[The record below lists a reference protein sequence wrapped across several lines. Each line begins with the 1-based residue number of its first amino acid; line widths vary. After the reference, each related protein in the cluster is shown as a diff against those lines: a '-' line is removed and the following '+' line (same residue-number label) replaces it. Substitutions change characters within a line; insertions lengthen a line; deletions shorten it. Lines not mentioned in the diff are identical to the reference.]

1 MATEHEPASSPNAPA
16 PTHPVT
22 PGGTPLSAGEGP
34 LRMGL
39 GLWLGA
45 YRVEVALFALSFLV
59 LAGFSGERFLRQSAA
74 PHFIYQAQAW
84 LEGRLDIAPDVLPNM
99 EDWACVKQEG
109 GSHQRCTR
117 PNDPANRWYVSFPPF
132 PALLMLPFVAVN
144 GYQLNDTSFG
154 VIVGALVVALFYAL
168 LRLLTRDGES
178 VRSEQENAVL
188 ALLFGFGTLFF
199 YCAIRG
205 EVWFSAEVLGAALT
219 CIYMRNAV
227 KAHRPVLAGFA
238 WSMAVLTRTPLLF
251 TGLFFVLEALFPE
264 NRPWGEQWARFR
276 AQPRPVLKKLAL
288 FAAGAAPLG
297 LAGAWFNLARFG
309 KVTEFGHAFFFNNRV
324 NADIDQY
331 GLFNLHYLWRNV
343 ESAFLMLPKVATNP
357 LRLSYDP
364 NGLSL
369 LLTLPLLVFLLAPR
383 EKPRLT
389 RALWLTVAVTALPGL
404 LYQNNGYMQFG
415 FRFSLD
421 YTPYLMTLFALGG
434 WSLRH
439 RAVMAAAALGVL
451 VNTWGA
457 TAFSGYTEYVRQREA
472 ARSGRAP

>member
-1 MATEHEPASSPNAPA
+1 MAKDPEPASKPNEPV
-16 PTHPVT
+16 PNQPVT
-22 PGGTPLSAGEGP
+22 PSGTPLASGEGP
-34 LRMGL
+34 LRAGM

-45 YRVEVALFALSFLV
+45 YRVEVLLFALSFLV
-59 LAGFSGERFLRQSAA
+59 LAGFSGDRFLRQSAA
-74 PHFIYQAQAW
+74 PHFVYQAQAW
-84 LEGRLDIAPDVLPNM
+84 LEGRLDIAPDVLPNL
-99 EDWACVKQEG
+99 EDWACVRRDG
-109 GSHQRCTR
+109 DSYQRCTR

-132 PALLMLPFVAVN
+132 PALLMVPFVAVN

-154 VIVGALVVALFYAL
+154 VIVGALAVALFYAL

-205 EVWFSAEVLGAALT
+205 EVWFSAEVLGTALT

-227 KAHRPVLAGFA
+227 KAHRPLLAGFA
-238 WSMAVLTRTPLLF
+238 WSMAVLTRAPLFF

-264 NRPWGEQWARFR
+264 NLPWGEQWAKVRT
-276 AQPRPVLKKLAL
+276 QPGPVLRKLLL
-288 FAAGAAPLG
+288 FGAGAAPLG
-297 LAGAWFNLARFG
+297 LTGAWFNHARFG
-309 KVTEFGHAFFFNNRV
+309 KLSEFGHAFFFNNRV

-331 GLFNLHYLWRNV
+331 GLFNLHYLGRNI
-343 ESAFLMLPKVATNP
+343 ESAFLMLPKLSTQP
-357 LRLSYDP
+357 LRLAYDP
-364 NGLSL
+364 NGLTL
-369 LLTLPLLVFLLAPR
+369 LLTLPLLVFLFVPK
-383 EKPRLT
+383 EKPRLS

-421 YTPYLMTLFALGG
+421 YTPYLLTLFALGG

-472 ARSGRAP
+472 ARQGRAP